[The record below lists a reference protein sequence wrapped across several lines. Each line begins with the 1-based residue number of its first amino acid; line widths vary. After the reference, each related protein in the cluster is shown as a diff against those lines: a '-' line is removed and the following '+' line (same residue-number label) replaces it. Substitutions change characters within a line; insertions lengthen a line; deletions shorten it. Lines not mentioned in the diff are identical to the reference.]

1 MFTYVKA
8 KNFKSL
14 KDIEFNLNKTK
25 TKTNQFISIYGEN
38 GSGKTNIVELFKL
51 LQQSIMSRAT
61 DIAMNKMPKEFWKIQ
76 EEMSDQLPTEIRQ
89 IFQLSF
95 NLKEYRMLDE
105 EEATEIEY
113 GFKINNKDGFY
124 YIKFDDE
131 IIEEK
136 LYYMAGKQRAYLF
149 QINKENNKIT
159 KNLNKNIFINEKY
172 NEELIDGIDKYWGK
186 YTFLSLLSFETIEKN
201 KDYIDNN
208 ISKNI
213 IEVIDRIWLMTVHVD
228 KGALK
233 IMPDGFVKVRKL
245 NNIQK
250 GIVKKDKLS
259 EIKKYE
265 NVLNIFFT
273 QAYAD
278 IKEVKYEINE
288 KEDRIHYE
296 LYFNKMIGGQIK
308 SIPSRLESDG
318 TRRILNQ
325 FDTIIGSLLGETV
338 IIDEIDNGIHDVL
351 MKNIIMSIKD
361 EITGQLIITTHN
373 TLLLEVLPKENI
385 YILSADYNG
394 NKTINSIKEYG
405 IKIQKNNNAR
415 DLYFKGVFGGIP
427 TTNYIDFEEIK
438 YALEDSENNEENV
451 DGEET

>member
-51 LQQSIMSRAT
+51 LQQSTMSRAT

-105 EEATEIEY
+105 EEPTEIEY
-113 GFKINNKDGFY
+113 GFKINDNDGFY
-124 YIKFDDE
+124 YIKFDDK

-136 LYYMAGKQRAYLF
+136 LYYMAGKQRAYIF
-149 QINKENNKIT
+149 QINKESNKII

-186 YTFLSLLSFETIEKN
+186 YTFLSLFSFEAIEKN

-213 IEVIDRIWLMTVHVD
+213 MEVIDKIWSMTVHVD

-233 IMPDGFVKVRKL
+233 IIPDGFIKVRKL

-250 GIVKKDKLS
+250 GIVKKDKLP

-278 IKEVKYEINE
+278 IKEVKYKINE
-288 KEDRIHYE
+288 KEDKIYYE
-296 LYFNKMIGGQIK
+296 LYFYKMIGGQIK
-308 SIPSRLESDG
+308 SIPSRFESDG

-373 TLLLEVLPKENI
+373 TLLLEILPKEYI
-385 YILSADYNG
+385 YILSTDYNG

-427 TTNYIDFEEIK
+427 TTDYIDFEEIK
-438 YALEDSENNEENV
+438 YALEDSEDNEENA

>member
-51 LQQSIMSRAT
+51 LQQLTMSRAT
-61 DIAMNKMPKEFWKIQ
+61 DIAMNKMPKEFWEIQ

-105 EEATEIEY
+105 EEPTEIEY
-113 GFKINNKDGFY
+113 GFKINNRDGFY
-124 YIKFDDE
+124 YIKFDNE

-149 QINKENNKIT
+149 QINKGDNKII
-159 KNLNKNIFINEKY
+159 KNLNKNIFFNEKY

-213 IEVIDRIWLMTVHVD
+213 MEVIDKIWSMTVHVD

-233 IMPDGFVKVRKL
+233 IIPDGFVKVRKL

-250 GIVKKDKLS
+250 GIVKKDKLP

-278 IKEVKYEINE
+278 IKEVKYKINE

-296 LYFNKMIGGQIK
+296 LFFYKMIGGQIK

-325 FDTIIGSLLGETV
+325 FDTIIGSLLGEIV
-338 IIDEIDNGIHDVL
+338 ILDEIDNGIHDVL

-373 TLLLEVLPKENI
+373 TLLLEILPKENI
-385 YILSADYNG
+385 YILSTDYNG

-438 YALEDSENNEENV
+438 YALEDSENNEENA

>member
-25 TKTNQFISIYGEN
+25 TKTNQLISIYGEN

-51 LQQSIMSRAT
+51 LQQLTMSRAT
-61 DIAMNKMPKEFWKIQ
+61 DIAMNKLPKEFWKIQ
-76 EEMSDQLPTEIRQ
+76 EEMSDQLPTEITQ

-105 EEATEIEY
+105 EEPTEIEY
-113 GFKINNKDGFY
+113 GFKINNNNGFY
-124 YIKFDDE
+124 YLKFDDE
-131 IIEEK
+131 IREEK

-149 QINKENNKIT
+149 QIKKENNKII

-186 YTFLSLLSFETIEKN
+186 YTFLSLLSFETVEKN
-201 KDYIDNN
+201 QDYIDNN
-208 ISKNI
+208 IAKNMI
-213 IEVIDRIWLMTVHVD
+213 DVIDKIWSMVVHVD

-233 IMPDGFVKVRKL
+233 IIPDSFVKVRKL

-250 GIVKKDKLS
+250 GMVKKDKLP

-265 NVLNIFFT
+265 NVLTIFFT

-278 IKEVKYEINE
+278 IKEVKYEIDE

-296 LYFNKMIGGQIK
+296 LFFNKMIGGKIK

-318 TRRILNQ
+318 TKRILNQ

-338 IIDEIDNGIHDVL
+338 ILDEIDNGIHDVL

-373 TLLLEVLPKENI
+373 TLLLETLPKENI
-385 YILSADYNG
+385 YILSTDYHG

-405 IKIQKNNNAR
+405 IKIQRNNNAR

-427 TTNYIDFEEIK
+427 TTDYIDFEEIK
-438 YALEDSENNEENV
+438 YALEDSENNEENAN
-451 DGEET
+451 GEES

>member
-14 KDIEFNLNKTK
+14 KDIEFNLNRTK

-51 LQQSIMSRAT
+51 LQQSTMSRAT

-89 IFQLSF
+89 IFQLSL
-95 NLKEYRMLDE
+95 NLKEYRMIDE

-113 GFKINNKDGFY
+113 GFKINNKEGFY

-136 LYYMAGKQRAYLF
+136 LYYTAGKQRAYLF
-149 QINKENNKIT
+149 EIKKEDNKII

-172 NEELIDGIDKYWGK
+172 NEELIDEIDKYWGK
-186 YTFLSLLSFETIEKN
+186 YTFLSLLSFEAIEKN

-213 IEVIDRIWLMTVHVD
+213 MEVIDKIWSMTVHVD

-233 IMPDGFVKVRKL
+233 IIPDGFVKVRKL

-250 GIVKKDKLS
+250 GIVKKDKLP

-278 IKEVKYEINE
+278 IKEVKYKINE

-296 LYFNKMIGGQIK
+296 LYFYKMIGGQIK

-373 TLLLEVLPKENI
+373 TLLLEILPKEYI

-427 TTNYIDFEEIK
+427 TTDYIDFEEIK
-438 YALEDSENNEENV
+438 YALEDNEETAN
-451 DGEET
+451 GEET